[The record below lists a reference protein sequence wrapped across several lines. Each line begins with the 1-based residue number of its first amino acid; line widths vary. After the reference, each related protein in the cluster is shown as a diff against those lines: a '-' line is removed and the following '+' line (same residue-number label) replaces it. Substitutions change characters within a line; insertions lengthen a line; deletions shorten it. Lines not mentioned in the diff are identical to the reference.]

1 MRWRPGSITPVKR
14 PLPSSTP
21 ELSETTNPSNA
32 VLKAQSLPRLDESL
46 RQSLAAVYDGRLD
59 SVIESL
65 GGMGPRYYFRLN
77 DLAGSQL
84 DTLESMR
91 CRGLEVGF
99 HEKVMDA
106 GFLPVRESTIPLN
119 EKRVQA
125 DRFAAEAV
133 MQGAHLYARGVRNC
147 KKLKAG
153 MSVTVVDP
161 SGTPVGSGIARQ
173 SETSILRY
181 HQGIAVEI
189 QHSRFLL
196 PHMRETSWYEAGL
209 IHLQSLPA
217 MVTCQ
222 VLDPKP
228 DEVIVDLNC
237 APAGKMSYLCQ
248 LTKNKARVIGF
259 DRNEEKIGKAREHL
273 ERLRCE
279 NYQLIAHDS
288 RYAHLDY
295 KFNAD
300 RVLVD
305 PPCTGLGVMPK
316 LSIETTKRDIENL
329 SSYQKQFM
337 TTAAALVKEGGT
349 VVYSVCT
356 VTGEECE
363 EVAKFAEEKLGL
375 IKIAASPIVGR
386 AGLDS
391 EKLTQRFDPELDGA
405 GYFIA

>member
-1 MRWRPGSITPVKR
+1 MRVENRQQLTGRSDPT
-14 PLPSSTP
+14 
-21 ELSETTNPSNA
+21 LSYQN
-32 VLKAQSLPRLDESL
+32 LDESL
-46 RQSLAAVYDGRLD
+46 RQSLATVYDGRLN

-65 GGMGPRYYFRLN
+65 AGMGPRYYFRLN
-77 DLAGSQL
+77 DLAGSQR
-84 DTLESMR
+84 DTLDSMR
-91 CRGLEVGF
+91 NSGLEAGS
-99 HEKVMDA
+99 HEKVTDA
-106 GFLPVRESTIPLN
+106 GYLPVKESTVPLN
-119 EKRVQA
+119 EKQVQA
-125 DRFAAEAV
+125 DRYAAEAV

-147 KKLKAG
+147 EKLKAG
-153 MSVTVVDP
+153 MTVTVVDRN
-161 SGTPVGSGIARQ
+161 GTPVGSGIARQ
-173 SETSILRY
+173 SETSILTY

-189 QHSRFLL
+189 LHSRFLL

-228 DEVIVDLNC
+228 DETIVDLNC

-248 LTKNKARVIGF
+248 LTKNKARIIGF
-259 DRNEEKIGKAREHL
+259 DRNEEKIEKAREHL
-273 ERLRCE
+273 QRLRCE

-316 LSIETTKRDIENL
+316 LSIETTGKDIENL

-363 EVAKFAEEKLGL
+363 QVASFAEEKLGL
-375 IKIAASPIVGR
+375 VKVDASPMVGR

-405 GYFIA
+405 GFFIAKFVKQ

>member
-1 MRWRPGSITPVKR
+1 
-14 PLPSSTP
+14 LYQ
-21 ELSETTNPSNA
+21 A
-32 VLKAQSLPRLDESL
+32 LKVQTLLGLDESL
-46 RQSLAAVYDGRLD
+46 RNSLATVYDGRLE
-59 SVIESL
+59 SVIQSL

-77 DLAGSQL
+77 DLAGSQH

-91 CRGLEVGF
+91 DGGLEAGS
-99 HEKVMDA
+99 HESMMDA
-106 GFLPVRESTIPLN
+106 GYLPVRESTIPLN
-119 EKRVQA
+119 EMQVQA

-147 KKLKAG
+147 KKLKTG
-153 MSVTVVDP
+153 MNVTVVDKN
-161 SGTPVGSGIARQ
+161 GTPVGSGISRQ

-189 QHSRFLL
+189 LHSRFRL
-196 PHMRETSWYEAGL
+196 PHMRETSWYETGL

-228 DEVIVDLNC
+228 GEVIVDLNC

-248 LTKNKARVIGF
+248 LTKNRAKIVGF
-259 DRNEEKIGKAREHL
+259 DRNEEKIQKAREHL

-295 KFNAD
+295 KLNAD
-300 RVLVD
+300 KVLVD

-316 LSIETTKRDIENL
+316 LSIETTKKDIENL

-337 TTAAALVKEGGT
+337 TTAAALVKQGGT

-363 EVAKFAEEKLGL
+363 EVANFAEEKLGL
-375 IKIAASPIVGR
+375 VKVAASPSVGR

-405 GYFIA
+405 GYFIAKFVKQ

>member
-1 MRWRPGSITPVKR
+1 VVHEVQT
-14 PLPSSTP
+14 L
-21 ELSETTNPSNA
+21 L
-32 VLKAQSLPRLDESL
+32 RLDESL
-46 RQSLAAVYDGRLD
+46 RQSLTTVYDGRLN
-59 SVIESL
+59 SVIASL
-65 GGMGPRYYFRLN
+65 SGMGPRYYFRLN
-77 DLAGSQL
+77 ELAGSQL

-91 CRGLEVGF
+91 NSGLEAGS
-99 HEKVMDA
+99 HESMMDA
-106 GFLPVRESTIPLN
+106 GYLPVRESTIPVN
-119 EKRVQA
+119 EMLVEA

-133 MQGAHLYARGVRNC
+133 LQGAHLYARGVRNC
-147 KKLKAG
+147 KKLKTG
-153 MSVTVVDP
+153 MNVTVVDK

-173 SETSILRY
+173 SETSILTY
-181 HQGIAVEI
+181 HQGIAIEI
-189 QHSRFLL
+189 LHSRFLL
-196 PHMRETSWYEAGL
+196 PHMRETSWYEQGL

-217 MVTCQ
+217 MVTCR

-228 DEVIVDLNC
+228 DETIVDLNC

-248 LTKNKARVIGF
+248 LTKNRARIIGF
-259 DRNEEKIGKAREHL
+259 DRNEEKIEKAREHL
-273 ERLRCE
+273 QRLRCE

-295 KFNAD
+295 KLNAD
-300 RVLVD
+300 KVLVD

-316 LSIETTKRDIENL
+316 LSIETTKKDIENL

-337 TTAAALVKEGGT
+337 TTAAAIVREGGT

-363 EVAKFAEEKLGL
+363 EVANFAEEKLGL
-375 IKIAASPIVGR
+375 VKVAASPTVGR

-405 GYFIA
+405 GFFIARFVKQ

>member
-1 MRWRPGSITPVKR
+1 M
-14 PLPSSTP
+14 
-21 ELSETTNPSNA
+21 
-32 VLKAQSLPRLDESL
+32 VLEVQTLLRLDESL
-46 RQSLAAVYDGRLD
+46 RQSLTTVYDGRLN
-59 SVIESL
+59 SVIASL
-65 GGMGPRYYFRLN
+65 SGMGPRYYFRLN
-77 DLAGSQL
+77 ELAGSHL

-91 CRGLEVGF
+91 NSGLEAGS
-99 HEKVMDA
+99 HESMMDA
-106 GFLPVRESTIPLN
+106 GYLPVRESTIPVN
-119 EKRVQA
+119 EMLVEA

-133 MQGAHLYARGVRNC
+133 LQGAHLYARGVRNC
-147 KKLKAG
+147 KKLKTG
-153 MSVTVVDP
+153 MNVTVVDK

-173 SETSILRY
+173 SETSILTY
-181 HQGIAVEI
+181 HQGIAIEI
-189 QHSRFLL
+189 LHSRFQL
-196 PHMRETSWYEAGL
+196 PHMRETSWYEHGL

-217 MVTCQ
+217 MVTCR

-228 DEVIVDLNC
+228 DETIVDLNC

-248 LTKNKARVIGF
+248 LTKNRARIIGF
-259 DRNEEKIGKAREHL
+259 DRNEEKIEKAREHL
-273 ERLRCE
+273 QRLRCE

-295 KFNAD
+295 KLNAD
-300 RVLVD
+300 KVLVD

-316 LSIETTKRDIENL
+316 LSIETTKKDIENL

-337 TTAAALVKEGGT
+337 TTAAALVKQGGT

-363 EVAKFAEEKLGL
+363 EVANFAEEKLGL
-375 IKIAASPIVGR
+375 VKVAASPTVGR

-405 GYFIA
+405 GFFIAKFAKQ

>member
-1 MRWRPGSITPVKR
+1 MVPKVQTVM
-14 PLPSSTP
+14 
-21 ELSETTNPSNA
+21 
-32 VLKAQSLPRLDESL
+32 RLDESL
-46 RQSLAAVYDGRLD
+46 RQSLATVYEGRLD

-65 GGMGPRYYFRLN
+65 NGMGPRYYFRLN
-77 DLAGSQL
+77 DLAGSQH

-91 CRGLEVGF
+91 NSGLEAGS
-99 HEKVMDA
+99 HERVMDA
-106 GFLPVRESTIPLN
+106 GYLPVRESTVPLN
-119 EKRVQA
+119 EMRVQA
-125 DRFAAEAV
+125 DRYAAEAV
-133 MQGAHLYARGVRNC
+133 MQGAHLYAKGVRNC
-147 KKLKAG
+147 QKLKTG
-153 MSVTVVDP
+153 MTVTVVDR

-173 SETSILRY
+173 SETSILTY

-196 PHMRETSWYEAGL
+196 PHMRETSWYESGL

-217 MVTCQ
+217 MVTCR

-228 DEVIVDLNC
+228 GEVIVDLNC

-248 LTKNKARVIGF
+248 LTKNRAKIVGF
-259 DRNEEKIGKAREHL
+259 DRNEEKIQKAREHL
-273 ERLRCE
+273 QRLRCE

-300 RVLVD
+300 KVLVD

-316 LSIETTKRDIENL
+316 LSIETTKKDIENL

-337 TTAAALVKEGGT
+337 TTAAAIVKEGGI

-363 EVAKFAEEKLGL
+363 EVARFAQEKLGL
-375 IKIAASPIVGR
+375 NMVDASPIVGR
-386 AGLDS
+386 AGLDL

-405 GYFIA
+405 GFFIAKFTKA

>member
-1 MRWRPGSITPVKR
+1 MMTMNCEDSQHLLI
-14 PLPSSTP
+14 
-21 ELSETTNPSNA
+21 A
-32 VLKAQSLPRLDESL
+32 DESL
-46 RQSLAAVYDGRLD
+46 RQSLATVYGGRLK
-59 SVIESL
+59 SVIASL
-65 GGMGPRYYFRLN
+65 GGTGSRYYFRLN

-91 CRGLEVGF
+91 NSGLEAGS
-99 HEKVMDA
+99 HERVMDA
-106 GFLPVRESTIPLN
+106 GFLPVRESTIPMN
-119 EKRVQA
+119 EMQVEA

-147 KKLKAG
+147 QKLKTG
-153 MSVTVVDP
+153 MTVTVVDR
-161 SGTPVGSGIARQ
+161 SGTAVGSGIARQ
-173 SETSILRY
+173 SETSILKY

-189 QHSRFLL
+189 LHSRFLL
-196 PHMRETSWYEAGL
+196 PPLRETSWFEAGL

-228 DEVIVDLNC
+228 GEVIVDLNC

-248 LTKNKARVIGF
+248 LTKNKARIIGF
-259 DRNEEKIGKAREHL
+259 DRNEEKIEKAREHL

-300 RVLVD
+300 KVLVD

-337 TTAAALVKEGGT
+337 TTAAALLKEGGT

-363 EVAKFAEEKLGL
+363 EVARFAEEKLGL
-375 IKIAASPIVGR
+375 VKVAANPMVGR
-386 AGLDS
+386 SGLDS

-405 GYFIA
+405 GYFIARFVKQ

>member
-1 MRWRPGSITPVKR
+1 V
-14 PLPSSTP
+14 
-21 ELSETTNPSNA
+21 
-32 VLKAQSLPRLDESL
+32 VLEVQTLLRLDESL
-46 RQSLAAVYDGRLD
+46 RQSLTTVYDGRLD
-59 SVIESL
+59 SVIASL

-91 CRGLEVGF
+91 NSGLEAGS
-99 HEKVMDA
+99 HERLMDA
-106 GFLPVRESTIPLN
+106 GYLPVRESTIPVN
-119 EKRVQA
+119 EMLVEA

-133 MQGAHLYARGVRNC
+133 LQGAHLYARGVRNC
-147 KKLKAG
+147 KKLKTG
-153 MSVTVVDP
+153 MNVTVVDK

-173 SETSILRY
+173 SETSILTY
-181 HQGIAVEI
+181 HQGIAIEI
-189 QHSRFLL
+189 LHSRFLL
-196 PHMRETSWYEAGL
+196 PHMRETSWYEHGL

-222 VLDPKP
+222 VINPKP
-228 DEVIVDLNC
+228 DETIVDLNC

-248 LTKNKARVIGF
+248 LTKNKARIIGF
-259 DRNEEKIGKAREHL
+259 DRNEEKIEKAREHL
-273 ERLRCE
+273 QRLRCE

-295 KFNAD
+295 KLNAD
-300 RVLVD
+300 KVLVD

-316 LSIETTKRDIENL
+316 LSIETTKKDIENL

-337 TTAAALVKEGGT
+337 TTAAAIVKEGGT
-349 VVYSVCT
+349 IVYSVCT

-363 EVAKFAEEKLGL
+363 DVAKFAEEKLGL
-375 IKIAASPIVGR
+375 VKVAASPIAGR
-386 AGLDS
+386 TGLDP

-405 GYFIA
+405 GFFIAKFTKA

>member
-1 MRWRPGSITPVKR
+1 MASADSQHH
-14 PLPSSTP
+14 L
-21 ELSETTNPSNA
+21 
-32 VLKAQSLPRLDESL
+32 RLDDSL
-46 RQSLAAVYDGRLD
+46 RQSLATVYDGRLD
-59 SVIESL
+59 NVIHSL

-91 CRGLEVGF
+91 NGGLDAGF

-106 GFLPVRESTIPLN
+106 GYLPVRESTILLN
-119 EKRVQA
+119 EMRVEA

-133 MQGAHLYARGVRNC
+133 MQGAHLYASGVRNC
-147 KKLKAG
+147 RKLKVG
-153 MSVTVVDP
+153 MSVTVVDR
-161 SGTPVGSGIARQ
+161 SGTVVGAGVARQ

-181 HQGIAVEI
+181 RQGIAVEI
-189 QHSRFLL
+189 LQSRFLL

-228 DEVIVDLNC
+228 DEVVVDLNC

-248 LTKNKARVIGF
+248 LTKNNARIIGF
-259 DRNEEKIGKAREHL
+259 DRNEQKIEKAREHL

-279 NYQLIAHDS
+279 NYQLITHDS

-300 RVLVD
+300 KVLVD

-316 LSIETTKRDIENL
+316 LSIETTKKGIENL
-329 SSYQKQFM
+329 ASYQKQFM

-363 EVAKFAEEKLGL
+363 EVARFAEEHLGL
-375 IKIAASPIVGR
+375 VKVSADPIVGR
-386 AGLDS
+386 AGLDR

-405 GYFIA
+405 GYFIARFVKP

>member
-1 MRWRPGSITPVKR
+1 
-14 PLPSSTP
+14 
-21 ELSETTNPSNA
+21 
-32 VLKAQSLPRLDESL
+32 
-46 RQSLAAVYDGRLD
+46 
-59 SVIESL
+59 
-65 GGMGPRYYFRLN
+65 MGPRYYFRLN
-77 DLAGSQL
+77 DLAGSQS

-91 CRGLEVGF
+91 NSGLDAGF

-106 GFLPVRESTIPLN
+106 GCLPVRESTIPLN
-119 EKRVQA
+119 EMRVEA

-147 KKLKAG
+147 RKLKAG
-153 MSVTVVDP
+153 MTVTVVDRT
-161 SGTPVGSGIARQ
+161 GTPVGSGIARQ
-173 SETSILRY
+173 SETSILTY
-181 HQGIAVEI
+181 HQGIAVENL
-189 QHSRFLL
+189 HPRFLL
-196 PHMRETSWYEAGL
+196 PPLRETPWYETGL

-228 DEVIVDLNC
+228 GEVIVDLNC

-248 LTKNKARVIGF
+248 LTKNRAKIVGF
-259 DRNEEKIGKAREHL
+259 DRNEEKIVKAREHL

-279 NYQLIAHDS
+279 NYQVIAHDS

-300 RVLVD
+300 KVLVD

-316 LSIETTKRDIENL
+316 LSIETTKKDIENL

-337 TTAAALVKEGGT
+337 TTAAALVKQGGT

-363 EVAKFAEEKLGL
+363 EVARFAEEKLGL
-375 IKIAASPIVGR
+375 VKVAANPIVGR
-386 AGLDS
+386 AGLDR
-391 EKLTQRFDPELDGA
+391 ERLTQRFDPELDGA
-405 GYFIA
+405 GYFIAKFAKQ